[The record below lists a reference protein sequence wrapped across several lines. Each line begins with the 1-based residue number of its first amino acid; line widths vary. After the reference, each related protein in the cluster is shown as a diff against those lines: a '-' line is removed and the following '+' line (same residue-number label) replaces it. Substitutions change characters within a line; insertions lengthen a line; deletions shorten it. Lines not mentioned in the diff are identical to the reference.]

1 MLSSALH
8 TTPSEYY
15 TQTQREEIKFLKKKR
30 KTALIEECVGARPKV
45 TKESIQT
52 DKDPQET
59 EGSSSEA
66 RNASVSD
73 LKLERTEV

>member
-52 DKDPQET
+52 KIL
-59 EGSSSEA
+59 
-66 RNASVSD
+66 RR
-73 LKLERTEV
+73 LKVAVLRLEMLV

>member
-8 TTPSEYY
+8 TTHSEYY
-15 TQTQREEIKFLKKKR
+15 TQTQREEIKFLKKNKR
-30 KTALIEECVGARPKV
+30 KTALTEECVGARPKV

-59 EGSSSEA
+59 EGA
-66 RNASVSD
+66 VLR
-73 LKLERTEV
+73 LEMLV